1 MSYIKAYEYQ
11 SSVNPLLKEIEIISK
26 NYKDFD
32 KGINFINMSNI
43 YNTKYKATTPNL
55 LAGFIKLDAEQNLF
69 YGIDSDSDSEDNNSS
84 VSDDTHSR
92 DDIDLNASSH
102 FFYIIEGNVKIT
114 FNNTNSFTASSGD
127 IIVLPKI
134 NKMEITS
141 YVESSIYYVNDSPLL
156 NYIGAVPNKEMFQ
169 ACCYTNDF
177 IIEKLNL
184 LSNNNSNRKGILLG
198 NEDTE
203 KSGTRTITHTL
214 WTLYNELPKLTNQ
227 RVHKHNSVAIDYCVY
242 SPDETKVYTLI
253 GNKLDE
259 YGNIINPEK
268 VYWKTGTMFI
278 TPPGLWHSHH
288 NETHDNAYVLPI
300 QDAGLL
306 IYQRILGIVLY

>member
-11 SSVNPLLKEIEIISK
+11 SSVNPFLKEIEIVSK
-26 NYKDFD
+26 NYKDFGN
-32 KGINFINMSNI
+32 GINFINMSNI

-55 LAGFIKLDAEQNLF
+55 LSGFIRLNSQQNLF
-69 YGIDSDSDSEDNNSS
+69 YDICDDNDNNIN
-84 VSDDTHSR
+84 DTENF
-92 DDIDLNASSH
+92 NASSH
-102 FFYIIEGNVKIT
+102 FFYVIEGNVKIT
-114 FNNTNSFTASSGD
+114 FNNINSFTASSGD
-127 IIVLPKI
+127 IIVSPRI
-134 NKMEITS
+134 NKMEIIANL
-141 YVESSIYYVNDSPLL
+141 ESTIYYVNDSPLL
-156 NYIGAVPNKEMFQ
+156 NYIGVVPNKDMFQ

-184 LSNNNSNRKGILLG
+184 LSHHNSNRKGILLG

-203 KSGTRTITHTL
+203 KNGTRTITHTL
-214 WTLYNELPKLTNQ
+214 WTLYNELPKQTNQ

-253 GNKLDE
+253 GDKLDE

-268 VYWKTGTMFI
+268 IYWKTGTMFI

-288 NETHDNAYVLPI
+288 NETNNDAYVLPI

>member
-11 SSVNPLLKEIEIISK
+11 SSVNPLLNEIQIISK
-26 NYKDFD
+26 NYKDFGN
-32 KGINFINMSNI
+32 GINFINMSNI
-43 YNTKYKATTPNL
+43 YNTNYKATTPNL
-55 LAGFIKLDAEQNLF
+55 LSGFIKLETQQQLF
-69 YGIDSDSDSEDNNSS
+69 YDTNENENN
-84 VSDDTHSR
+84 DF
-92 DDIDLNASSH
+92 NASSH
-102 FFYIIEGNVKIT
+102 FFYIIEGNVEIT
-114 FNNTNSFTASSGD
+114 FNNRNKFFASSGD
-127 IIVLPKI
+127 IIVSPII
-134 NKMEITS
+134 NKMEIIAN
-141 YVESSIYYVNDSPLL
+141 VCSSIYYVNDSPLL
-156 NYIGAVPNKEMFQ
+156 NYIGVVPNKDMFQ

-184 LSNNNSNRKGILLG
+184 LSDSKNNRKGILLG

-203 KSGTRTITHTL
+203 KNGTRTITHTL
-214 WTLYNELPKLTNQ
+214 WSLYNELPKQTNQ

-253 GNKLDE
+253 GDKLDE

-288 NETHDNAYVLPI
+288 NETNNAAYVLPI